1 MNKNHSYTETT
12 KKNPHTRRQSCKK
25 SPFKDLNSQDLSNK
39 KIFNSRR
46 KSEEIFKKNASH
58 RDVRE
63 QRHSKKKSYQ

>member
-1 MNKNHSYTETT
+1 MNKNHSYTDTT
-12 KKNPHTRRQSCKK
+12 KKSGRTRRQSCKK

-39 KIFNSRR
+39 KIFNLRR

-63 QRHSKKKSYQ
+63 QRHSKKKSHQ